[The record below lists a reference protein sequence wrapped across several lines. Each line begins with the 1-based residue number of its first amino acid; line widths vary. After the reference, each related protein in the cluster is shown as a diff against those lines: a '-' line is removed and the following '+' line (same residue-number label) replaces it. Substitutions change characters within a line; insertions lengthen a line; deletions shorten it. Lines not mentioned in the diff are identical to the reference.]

1 MRDHWHGLT
10 LKKLR
15 RGKPVLVPD
24 EPGLRSGRD
33 LQRMGFDDVR
43 RIPHGKTVNMG
54 DIRITFYP
62 FGLYINDSAIVLEAD
77 GVCLL
82 NANDCK
88 IAGAPLAEILRR
100 HPRIDFAFRSHSS
113 ANPRGCFRLL
123 PSNEPLERDEDDQ
136 YFESFCAFMDVVR
149 PRFAVPFASNNC
161 HVHPDSREFNGAIAN
176 PKKLETFV
184 QSRPRTWDFALM
196 LPGSMWSSD
205 GGLRLTDASCFE
217 DPLAA
222 IDQLVGTMADSL
234 AQTAAAENAI
244 LLETRH
250 WQRFASLV
258 AHAERRRHLAGDYL
272 FTVRWPD
279 GRLSTRRLALP
290 SLQISEV
297 PATDQPAAG
306 LPLAVIPVA
315 VFRDAVN
322 KNMFHHAC
330 VSKRCRFYG
339 LNSADLWRLRGL
351 MVLLEFVELD
361 RFPLRAWYAW
371 RMATAYV
378 RRWRELLVYAQAF
391 WWTRIKGLPVYRL
404 EMAILGSMRRGRG
417 DEGIQPTQPRP

>member
-43 RIPHGKTVNMG
+43 RVPHGKTVNMG
-54 DIRITFYP
+54 DFRTTFYQ

-196 LPGSMWSSD
+196 LPGSTLKPGIGS
-205 GGLRLTDASCFE
+205 ASPASWPMPC
-217 DPLAA
+217 DTATWP
-222 IDQLVGTMADSL
+222 GTTGS
-234 AQTAAAENAI
+234 
-244 LLETRH
+244 R
-250 WQRFASLV
+250 
-258 AHAERRRHLAGDYL
+258 LAG
-272 FTVRWPD
+272 PM
-279 GRLSTRRLALP
+279 GACPPAALP
-290 SLQISEV
+290 SLQITEV

-339 LNSADLWRLRGL
+339 LHSADLWRLRGL
-351 MVLLEFVELD
+351 MVFLEFVELD

-417 DEGIQPTQPRP
+417 R